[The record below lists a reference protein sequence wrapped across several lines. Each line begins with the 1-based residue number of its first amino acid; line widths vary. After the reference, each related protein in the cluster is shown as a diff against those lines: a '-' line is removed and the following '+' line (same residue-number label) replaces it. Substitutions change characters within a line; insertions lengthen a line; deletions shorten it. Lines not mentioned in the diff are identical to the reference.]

1 MAQQLLLQTLQL
13 AANPAVILIRH
24 AERGH
29 IAHPSTGHNV
39 LLTPKGESDA
49 RALGAVFSGC
59 GPARIFHSPVPRCEQ
74 TAQALA
80 EGARAAGADAS
91 VVAADSR
98 LGGAYLVRPTEAL
111 ELAGRLGERFVRA
124 WFDGAIPNGLF
135 LSRRD
140 SAAHHARVAEEHLNR
155 DTSGV
160 VVLVSH
166 DWNLLTVRE
175 EFLGIRH
182 EDAGWPEFLDH
193 VAFVRDGDRL
203 KVIRGNDAG
212 WVKV

>member
-1 MAQQLLLQTLQL
+1 
-13 AANPAVILIRH
+13 
-24 AERGH
+24 
-29 IAHPSTGHNV
+29 
-39 LLTPKGESDA
+39 
-49 RALGAVFSGC
+49 
-59 GPARIFHSPVPRCEQ
+59 
-74 TAQALA
+74 
-80 EGARAAGADAS
+80 

-124 WFDGAIPNGLF
+124 WFDGEIPNGLF

-140 SAAHHARVAEEHLNR
+140 SAVHHARVAREHLNG
-155 DTSGV
+155 DSAGV

-193 VAFVRDGDRL
+193 VAFVRDGERL

-212 WVKV
+212 WVNV